1 MTHRHDTD
9 TELEAALKAS
19 RTLVDAPEHVIQRA
33 IDVFAARGMAQ
44 AATPAPQPAGLR
56 QRLQAL
62 LSFDSGGLAPA
73 AAGVRSMGSGTG
85 SGTRQVLFSA
95 EGRDIDLRIG
105 PSSAAGWQVSGQ
117 ILGPDET
124 GTVELRC
131 GGFQA
136 RTAWNELS
144 EFRFDGVPGG
154 ACQLTLRS
162 ADWELDLPDVQIPG

>member
-33 IDVFAARGMAQ
+33 IDVFAARS
-44 AATPAPQPAGLR
+44 AAPAPRPAGLR

-62 LSFDSGGLAPA
+62 LSFDSAGLSPA
-73 AAGVRSMGSGTG
+73 AAGVRSAGG
-85 SGTRQVLFSA
+85 GTRQVLFSA

-117 ILGPDET
+117 ILGPDEI

-131 GGFQA
+131 GEFQA

-154 ACQLTLRS
+154 TCQLTLHS
-162 ADWELDLPDVQIPG
+162 DDWQLDLPDVQIPG